1 MVKLVYTRA
10 LGARTFGCGSS
21 SLPVGTLNSNFE
33 KGCFAFVRKGSMMKV
48 YINPIFMNMKRTA
61 LFVAVL
67 VSVSFLSGCA
77 LWPKQNVTVPI
88 QDPKT
93 PIVVSTT
100 TSTLGGEDPVLGS
113 PSSASYSFE
122 FPLNFSLVTSTYYGD
137 KFTSE
142 HTAAQFP
149 SSSVLGISSATIDV
163 GIGEQWCR
171 PDLFS
176 NGSVITT
183 STRMISGLLF
193 QKVSL
198 VDPAAGNQY
207 RSTVYFAKRENSC
220 YAIVMFLHTTSPEN
234 YANSVEES
242 VKLRQKFDTEL
253 EKINTIFDR
262 VAGTFH
268 FRAVK

>member
-1 MVKLVYTRA
+1 
-10 LGARTFGCGSS
+10 
-21 SLPVGTLNSNFE
+21 
-33 KGCFAFVRKGSMMKV
+33 
-48 YINPIFMNMKRTA
+48 MNMRRMSF
-61 LFVAVL
+61 FVGVL
-67 VSVSFLSGCA
+67 AFLPLLSGCA
-77 LWPKQNVTVPI
+77 LWPKQDVTVS
-88 QDPKT
+88 
-93 PIVVSTT
+93 V
-100 TSTLGGEDPVLGS
+100 EDPAIGS
-113 PSSASYSFE
+113 PASSSYSFE
-122 FPLNFSLVTSTYYGD
+122 FPLNFSLVTSTYYRD

-142 HTAAQFP
+142 HIAAQFP
-149 SSSVLGISSATIDV
+149 SSSVVGISSATIEV
-163 GIGEQWCR
+163 GIGDEWCR

-176 NGSVITT
+176 NGSVINT

-207 RSTVYFAKRENSC
+207 RTTAYFAKRENSC

-262 VAGTFH
+262 VAGTFR